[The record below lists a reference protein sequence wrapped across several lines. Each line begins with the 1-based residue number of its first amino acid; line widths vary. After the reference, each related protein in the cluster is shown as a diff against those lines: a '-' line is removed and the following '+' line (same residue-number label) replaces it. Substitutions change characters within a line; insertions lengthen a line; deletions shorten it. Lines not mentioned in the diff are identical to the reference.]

1 MDIDIKNYI
10 RSIPDF
16 PKPGILFY
24 DVSTLLSHPDAWS
37 VAMGRLAKAVS
48 RHQPDILAGIE
59 SRGFLVAAPL
69 ALKLGLGFV
78 MVRKKGKLPGETF
91 SYEYDLE
98 YGTDTIEIQHDAV
111 EAGQRVV
118 ILDDLLATGG
128 TMAATA
134 DLFRQVGAEVVGA
147 ACIIELT
154 FLYGRSKLDMPITT
168 LVSYD
173 Q

>member
-1 MDIDIKNYI
+1 
-10 RSIPDF
+10 
-16 PKPGILFY
+16 
-24 DVSTLLSHPDAWS
+24 
-37 VAMGRLAKAVS
+37 
-48 RHQPDILAGIE
+48 
-59 SRGFLVAAPL
+59 
-69 ALKLGLGFV
+69 

-128 TMAATA
+128 TLAATA
-134 DLFRQVGAEVVGA
+134 GLFRQVGAEVVGA

-154 FLYGRSKLDMPITT
+154 FLNGRSKLDMPITT